1 MSRNNLLNFIFK
13 VVEKNS
19 NKIIGTAFIMNNY
32 YAITASHVL
41 NNYNDSDWFLQNYD
55 NKIQI
60 KDCKKYCSLYNPK
73 KLIDIYIIELK
84 DRYDGFNDKIPI
96 SKNRVNIDDKY
107 ETYGYP
113 RLNSG
118 DELYIS
124 GKVISPEGRLD
135 INNSAG
141 LNDEGTELY
150 DGTSGAP
157 LIVNDNILGIISN
170 EVLGNYVSKPE
181 LLSSNFSNILNYL
194 ENKEDITSEERKLL
208 KFLNKYCKSDN
219 LSSFLDPFYEEYDN
233 YYSEIKDKKNITEKI
248 ESACPNFSNRVLSNW
263 RRKSKLA
270 EIELKRVSSKER
282 KALLMAIFFPCI
294 EYIEEKILDN
304 ENLKEDEIERS
315 IEILKDKAIKFVND
329 RRKDYNYG
337 LNNDTVIE
345 NTIFMLIDLCFLSFE
360 SYEGE

>member
-13 VVEKNS
+13 VVEKSS
-19 NKIIGTAFIMNNY
+19 NTIIGTAFIINKH

-41 NNYNDSDWFLQNYD
+41 NKYSDSEWLLQNYD

-60 KDCKKYCSLYNPK
+60 IDCKKYCSLYDPEE
-73 KLIDIYIIELK
+73 LIDIYIIELK
-84 DRYDGFNDKIPI
+84 YEYGEFNDIIPI
-96 SKNRVNIDDKY
+96 SKNEVNIHNNY

-113 RLNSG
+113 RLNG
-118 DELYIS
+118 GKELYIS

-135 INNSAG
+135 IYNSTG
-141 LNDEGTELY
+141 SNDEGAELY

-157 LIVNDNILGIISN
+157 LIINDNILGIISN
-170 EVLGNYVSKPE
+170 EISSTYVSKPE
-181 LLSSNFSNILNYL
+181 LLSSNFSNILSYL
-194 ENKEDITSEERKLL
+194 ENKEDITREEKKLIE
-208 KFLNKYCKSDN
+208 FLNEHCDSNN
-219 LSSFLDPFYEEYDN
+219 LSSSLDPFYEEYDY
-233 YYSEIKDKKNITEKI
+233 YYSDIKDKKNITEKI

-270 EIELKRVSSKER
+270 EIELNRVSSKER

-294 EYIEEKILDN
+294 EYLEEKILNN
-304 ENLKEDEIERS
+304 EDLKEDEIKEY

-337 LNNDTVIE
+337 LNNDTVVE
-345 NTIFMLIDLCFLSFE
+345 NTIFMLIDSCFLSFE
-360 SYEGE
+360 SYKGE